1 VADASQAQGLD
12 PRTQAQEKL
21 NRLPVDLETLPKEL
35 LARLEE
41 RARAPDR
48 RLMVGRYLVAG
59 ELGRGGM
66 GVVYDA
72 WDPGIERRVA
82 VKTIEPDLVPEE
94 DRDEVI
100 ERFRR
105 ETKIVGRLH
114 HPGIV
119 TIFDYGEER
128 EPSPGSAAVAGS
140 KLFYYVME
148 YLEGQ
153 SLARVLRERRTMPD
167 VEAVAIVTDILE
179 ALAVSHF
186 AGVIHRDIKP
196 SNIFLRGGTQAV
208 LLDFGIAKTGS
219 VALTRQGQILGTPS
233 YLAPERLREKETPV
247 DGRADIFSLGV
258 LLFTMITGEAP
269 FVGEDVYDVIDKIA
283 KTAHPKLARSTPS
296 GQALSRVLDRM
307 LAKKP
312 DDRYSS
318 ANEAAIALRGVLG
331 LLRATSALAGDGLF
345 VQGVRIRDEIPDNA
359 ATEIA
364 TPSSALPSLSDHEA
378 DTGRHALV
386 ASVEMPLSS
395 VTPMDE
401 SGQMMGALS
410 AETPVRMS
418 ELLGTRPELSLQRE
432 TRELDRGLAKSIPPP
447 LPVRTLVT
455 SRADSTVDDHRR
467 SSSGEISYEGHGPTN
482 DETTDDQTIA
492 DPDAGRRGGPEG
504 LTAPKYP
511 TVRGGHESIAASGS
525 FSPSVKGAK
534 VLTGPVNVLSKSPS
548 GGTPVPLSARSP
560 LFRAPSKPAIEKQ
573 QGEHLRASSAEH
585 SEQKTEQDRSARP
598 TVRKAVGPP
607 PRAKRSR
614 IEASLVDED
623 DVVVKPA
630 PLDALKPDEMPTQTG
645 FRVPQSSRDGPPQPI
660 AEDVQNRIADPAERA
675 EDRTHG
681 GVMLKDDDSG
691 ETPELDMPRS
701 AAVARKTFGTGRATN
716 APKTNSKGMPIQVR
730 MVGNVGSS
738 ADRMR
743 LVRRR
748 GFMLLAA
755 MLAAIAVGLL
765 LGRLKQR
772 GNASESAQEN
782 KPLVEPR
789 AMKALP
795 DSTNG
800 EIAIV
805 KPPPATEILQEASN
819 AFLEGK
825 LQKAERL
832 YDSAVRASPEKSELR
847 AKALLGHADVL
858 RQLGNKEGAIES
870 YRSLLAD
877 SPRSAESENARVAL
891 GELGVEVIQPVKRV
905 QSAPKKIEPK
915 EETDPSA
922 SALPK
927 PEEKVEKKL
936 EPPVVQITPD
946 MTPEQKCRALMTIH
960 LNDRAG
966 AVKALTDLARVEP
979 NIGCVYW
986 HLGNSYKQMGDDR
999 AALVSFRRFLEVEP
1013 GTPRRSAVEQKI
1025 RDLATKL
1032 EER

>member
-1 VADASQAQGLD
+1 
-12 PRTQAQEKL
+12 
-21 NRLPVDLETLPKEL
+21 
-35 LARLEE
+35 
-41 RARAPDR
+41 
-48 RLMVGRYLVAG
+48 MVGRYLVAG

-82 VKTIEPDLVPEE
+82 IKTIEPDLVSEE

-128 EPSPGSAAVAGS
+128 EPPPGSAAVAGS

-153 SLARVLRERRTMPD
+153 SLARVMRERRTMPD

-179 ALAVSHF
+179 ALAVSHA

-258 LLFTMITGEAP
+258 LLFTMLTGEAP

-283 KTAHPKLARSTPS
+283 KTAHPKLARTTPS

-312 DDRYSS
+312 DDRYAS

-331 LLRATSALAGDGLF
+331 LLRSHDLGDGLF
-345 VQGVRIRDEIPDNA
+345 VQGVRIRDEIHDNA

-378 DTGRHALV
+378 DTGRHAI
-386 ASVEMPLSS
+386 ASKLSPKVELPMSS
-395 VTPMDE
+395 VTPLE
-401 SGQMMGALS
+401 SADIIGALS

-432 TRELDRGLAKSIPPP
+432 TRELDRNAPKLIPPP
-447 LPVRTLVT
+447 LPVRTLITNRAESTVDEHR
-455 SRADSTVDDHRR
+455 RADS
-467 SSSGEISYEGHGPTN
+467 SSEISYEGHGAAN
-482 DETTDDQTIA
+482 DENTDDQTIA
-492 DPDAGRRGGPEG
+492 DPDLGRRSGTKHPTGGF
-504 LTAPKYP
+504 LAPN
-511 TVRGGHESIAASGS
+511 
-525 FSPSVKGAK
+525 VKPAAK

-548 GGTPVPLSARSP
+548 GGTPVPLSARNP
-560 LFRAPSKPAIEKQ
+560 LFRAPSKPAIEKD
-573 QGEHLRASSAEH
+573 HVRAASPEH
-585 SEQKTEQDRSARP
+585 SEQKTEQDKSARP
-598 TVRKAVGPP
+598 SVRPAKIAP
-607 PRAKRSR
+607 PRPKRSR

-645 FRVPQSSRDGPPQPI
+645 FRVPPAAKEGTIPPQPI
-660 AEDVQNRIADPAERA
+660 AEDVENRIADPAERA
-675 EDRTHG
+675 EDRTQG
-681 GVMLKDDDSG
+681 GIVLKEDDSG
-691 ETPELDMPRS
+691 ETPELDIPRS
-701 AAVARKTFGTGRATN
+701 AAVARKTFGTGRAQN
-716 APKTNSKGMPIQVR
+716 PPKTNSKGMPIQVR
-730 MVGNVGSS
+730 MVGNVGAS

-772 GNASESAQEN
+772 TSSETSQESN
-782 KPLVEPR
+782 VPTVEPR
-789 AMKALP
+789 AMKSLP
-795 DSTNG
+795 DSNNG

-858 RQLGNKEGAIES
+858 RQLGNKEAAIES
-870 YRSLLAD
+870 YRALLAD

-905 QSAPKKIEPK
+905 QTVKKVEPK
-915 EETDPSA
+915 EEGAEPAAGTE
-922 SALPK
+922 PK
-927 PEEKVEKKL
+927 TEPKTEKKAEL
-936 EPPVVQITPD
+936 AAVELTPNMAPD
-946 MTPEQKCRALMTIH
+946 EKCRVVMAKH

-966 AVKALTDLARVEP
+966 AIKALNDLQKAEP

-986 HLGNSYKQMGDDR
+986 HLANSYKAVGDDR
-999 AALVSFRRFLEVEP
+999 AALASFRRFLELEP
-1013 GTPRRSAVEQKI
+1013 NSPRRGAVEQKI
-1025 RDLATKL
+1025 RDLASKL